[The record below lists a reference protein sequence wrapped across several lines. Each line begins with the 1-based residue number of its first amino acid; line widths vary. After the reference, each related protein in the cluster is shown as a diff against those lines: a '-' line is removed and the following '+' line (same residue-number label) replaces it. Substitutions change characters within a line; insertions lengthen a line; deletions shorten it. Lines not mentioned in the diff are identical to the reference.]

1 MRFCWSH
8 AFHYRATTLVAL
20 SKWKVG
26 DWSHWFPGL
35 PWYLYIYS
43 QFFENQPNEICS
55 HLSEKA
61 SKVGFFKPEKLQSH
75 SNEGKGKEGK
85 KKRREG
91 KERKKKAMPALPVF
105 IKKTV
110 SRKWSIWRY
119 MNHVSVC
126 PSVHIVGCFLVLRK
140 LLFVSFCIV
149 VWVMFSVF
157 SIFCITSLVSATP
170 RNHHI
175 VRRPLFTCKPG

>member
-1 MRFCWSH
+1 MRFCWSQT
-8 AFHYRATTLVAL
+8 FHYRATTLVAL

-35 PWYLYIYS
+35 PWYIYIYS

-75 SNEGKGKEGK
+75 SNEGKGEEGK

-91 KERKKKAMPALPVF
+91 KEGKKKAMPALPVF

-119 MNHVSVC
+119 MNHVTVC
-126 PSVHIVGCFLVLRK
+126 PSV
-140 LLFVSFCIV
+140 
-149 VWVMFSVF
+149 
-157 SIFCITSLVSATP
+157 
-170 RNHHI
+170 HI
-175 VRRPLFTCKPG
+175 VRRPLFTCKPGWHFAFKRPRVLVIAWPTGLLVWIRLQSCVYIHWRG

>member
-35 PWYLYIYS
+35 PWYIYIYIANFLKTNLTKFVVIWVKRRQRLVFS
-43 QFFENQPNEICS
+43 SPRS
-55 HLSEKA
+55 
-61 SKVGFFKPEKLQSH
+61 SKVTVTKEK
-75 SNEGKGKEGK
+75 ERREK

-91 KERKKKAMPALPVF
+91 KEGKKKAMPALPVF

-119 MNHVSVC
+119 MNHVTVC
-126 PSVHIVGCFLVLRK
+126 PSV
-140 LLFVSFCIV
+140 
-149 VWVMFSVF
+149 
-157 SIFCITSLVSATP
+157 
-170 RNHHI
+170 HI
-175 VRRPLFTCKPG
+175 VRRPLFTCKPGWHFAFKRPRVLVIAWPTGLLVWIRLQSCVYIHWRG

>member
-35 PWYLYIYS
+35 PWYIYIYS

-75 SNEGKGKEGK
+75 SNEGKGEEGK

-91 KERKKKAMPALPVF
+91 KEGKKKAMPALPVF

-119 MNHVSVC
+119 MNHVTVC
-126 PSVHIVGCFLVLRK
+126 PSV
-140 LLFVSFCIV
+140 
-149 VWVMFSVF
+149 
-157 SIFCITSLVSATP
+157 
-170 RNHHI
+170 HI
-175 VRRPLFTCKPG
+175 VRRPLFTCKPGWHFAFKRPRVLVIAWPTGLLVRIRLQSCVYIHWRG

>member
-1 MRFCWSH
+1 MKSWRLISLIPRL
-8 AFHYRATTLVAL
+8 AVIYI
-20 SKWKVG
+20 
-26 DWSHWFPGL
+26 
-35 PWYLYIYS
+35 YIYS

-75 SNEGKGKEGK
+75 SNEGKGEEGK

-91 KERKKKAMPALPVF
+91 KEGKKKAMPALPVF

-119 MNHVSVC
+119 MNHVTVC
-126 PSVHIVGCFLVLRK
+126 PSV
-140 LLFVSFCIV
+140 
-149 VWVMFSVF
+149 
-157 SIFCITSLVSATP
+157 
-170 RNHHI
+170 HI

>member
-35 PWYLYIYS
+35 PWYIYIYS
-43 QFFENQPNEICS
+43 QFFENHPNEICS

-75 SNEGKGKEGK
+75 SNEGKGEEGK
-85 KKRREG
+85 RKRREG

-105 IKKTV
+105 IKKPCHANGPFGDIWITWPSVRPSILSDVHYLLV
-110 SRKWSIWRY
+110 SRGDILHS
-119 MNHVSVC
+119 
-126 PSVHIVGCFLVLRK
+126 
-140 LLFVSFCIV
+140 
-149 VWVMFSVF
+149 
-157 SIFCITSLVSATP
+157 SA
-170 RNHHI
+170 HA
-175 VRRPLFTCKPG
+175 F